1 MKQLFA
7 LMLAPVLVLIL
18 LACTSQPVSPPT
30 EKKNIQ
36 EAVALAE
43 QETAEEFDLIV
54 RARHAND
61 PAPLREYLQDHDPN
75 GELKTLMKQ
84 HNIETD
90 LQQLAKPG
98 EFLFPVEDLELF
110 DGDILII
117 KTIGSIMEL
126 LIPGEYTHCGVF
138 DAELFQGNLS
148 DKCLLSATLG
158 FNAEGNFVNGV
169 TYESFADWSGAG
181 KLAVM
186 RKASISESGGLDDAQ
201 WAIASRIN
209 RSAYAFLY
217 LNLEPVYRF
226 DPFLWYCS
234 KTSWRVYDLL
244 NIDIEYAEYYGSYST
259 DGFEPSDEFIELT
272 DRDGE
277 RDSFLFI
284 LYYRNVKRHLWW
296 HPRKEQKAQEIAEAW
311 AARVLTELISPDE
324 IRYATGDN
332 GPLTLH
338 ASLP

>member
-1 MKQLFA
+1 MKRLFA
-7 LMLAPVLVLIL
+7 LMLVPVFVLIL
-18 LACTSQPVSPPT
+18 LACTGQPVSPPT
-30 EKKNIQ
+30 EEKNIQ
-36 EAVALAE
+36 EAAALAE

-54 RARHAND
+54 KARYARD
-61 PAPLREYLQDHDPN
+61 PEPLRQYLREQDPD
-75 GELKTLMKQ
+75 GELRVLMKR
-84 HNIETD
+84 HDIETD

-98 EFLFPVEDLELF
+98 EFPFPVEDLELF

-148 DKCLLSATLG
+148 DKCLHSATLG
-158 FNAEGNFVNGV
+158 FNTEGNFVNGV

-186 RKASISESGGLDDAQ
+186 RQASIGESKELDHAQ
-201 WAIASRIN
+201 RIIASRIN
-209 RSAYAFLY
+209 RSAYAILY
-217 LNLEPVYRF
+217 LNLEPVYRY

-244 NIDIEYAEYYGSYST
+244 NIDIEYAEYYGRYSA

-324 IRYATGDN
+324 IRHATGDN